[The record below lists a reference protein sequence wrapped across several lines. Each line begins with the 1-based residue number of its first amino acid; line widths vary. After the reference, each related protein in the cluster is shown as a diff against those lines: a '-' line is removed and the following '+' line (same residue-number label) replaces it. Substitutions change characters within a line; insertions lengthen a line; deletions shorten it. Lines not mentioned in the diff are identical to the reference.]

1 MELRQLEYFACI
13 ARTSSYRRAAADLG
27 MNESTLSIQVKQL
40 ERELGVSL
48 FQRTSRG
55 VSLTESGSMLLERA
69 QRILAE
75 VAAARRELR
84 ETRLSVSGRLAF
96 GSTSSAP
103 DLFAMLAAFVRTH
116 PEVDLEFSQRH
127 SPLLV
132 HALTLGEL
140 DVAFVLLHEPTQ
152 RLPSNICVERLL
164 TRTFGLLVRA
174 DHCLAQRRS
183 ISIRELEAERLILQ
197 PAGSAPRAALDSA
210 LRAAHVTPNIVPF
223 ETTSPGSAL
232 DLVEQGLG
240 VAIGH
245 PILTT
250 VGHRNLRAIRIDDAQ
265 VTCSGALLWARHGP
279 RTPAIEVFRRFACAW
294 DWAPSAGD

>member
-48 FQRTSRG
+48 FERTGRG
-55 VSLTESGSMLLERA
+55 INLTESGRMLLERA
-69 QRILAE
+69 GRILAE

-84 ETRLSVSGRLAF
+84 ETRDSASGRLAF

-103 DLFAMLAAFVRTH
+103 DLFAMLAAFVRAH
-116 PEVDLEFSQRH
+116 PAVDLEFSQRH

-140 DVAFVLLHEPTQ
+140 DIAFVLLHEPTQ
-152 RLPSNICVERLL
+152 RLPSDICVERLL
-164 TRTFGLLVRA
+164 IRRFGLLVRA
-174 DHCLAQRRS
+174 DHRLAQRRS
-183 ISIRELEAERLILQ
+183 ISIRELEVERLILQ

-210 LRAAHVTPNIVPF
+210 LRAAHITPNIVPF

-240 VAIGH
+240 VAIGDR
-245 PILTT
+245 ILTT
-250 VGHRNLRAIRIDDAQ
+250 VGHRNLHAIPIADAE
-265 VTCSGALLWARHGP
+265 VTCSGVLLWARHGP
-279 RTPAIEVFRRFACAW
+279 RTPAIEAFRRFACAW
-294 DWAPSAGD
+294 DWSAPTTD